1 MEEVRLVSEHNNQAV
16 GARQHKQ
23 STVRKGGGGEGRGE
37 GELLLILGFRLV
49 WYTVIQQSTR
59 VGTTK
64 DKQSTRLDKEEGGG
78 GGGGEV

>member
-1 MEEVRLVSEHNNQAV
+1 MTTQ
-16 GARQHKQ
+16 
-23 STVRKGGGGEGRGE
+23 TIYVRKEGGGEGRGE
-37 GELLLILGFRLV
+37 GELLLTMGFRLV

-64 DKQSTRLDKEEGGG
+64 DKESTRLDKEEGGG